1 MRAARLPRGHHARS
15 RGRGRWVREV
25 PRLQPL
31 QLFLVQLVGATPG
44 QLLTVMV
51 RGHFAVVRRM
61 AGRPVLWRHRRT
73 GIGHRRRRHRRGSHW
88 RRRCRWPRAVRR
100 QSRSSRVRAR
110 RAHGIATGRILRPNG
125 RRQRERGDHRYTG
138 QKMMFHVYDPL
149 SRSSV
154 GHGRHDRTITMAAV
168 WSKSSPLC
176 FRWYSQRFLGVLR
189 DHRVPGPLGTGSP
202 RARARAGG
210 RRHRPC
216 SEIETAEPYFAVP
229 LNFAAQS
236 VVND

>member
-1 MRAARLPRGHHARS
+1 
-15 RGRGRWVREV
+15 
-25 PRLQPL
+25 
-31 QLFLVQLVGATPG
+31 
-44 QLLTVMV
+44 MV

-125 RRQRERGDHRYTG
+125 RRQRERGDHRYTV

-154 GHGRHDRTITMAAV
+154 GHGRHDRTITTAAV
-168 WSKSSPLC
+168 LVEVISSMLQMVFATVSWSSSAIIGYRDP
-176 FRWYSQRFLGVLR
+176 WNWVPSGESQ
-189 DHRVPGPLGTGSP
+189 
-202 RARARAGG
+202 GG
-210 RRHRPC
+210 REAAPAVLGDRDCRTLFC
-216 SEIETAEPYFAVP
+216 SSAHHCGPVRR
-229 LNFAAQS
+229 
-236 VVND
+236 

>member
-1 MRAARLPRGHHARS
+1 
-15 RGRGRWVREV
+15 
-25 PRLQPL
+25 
-31 QLFLVQLVGATPG
+31 
-44 QLLTVMV
+44 MV

-125 RRQRERGDHRYTG
+125 RRQRERGDHRYTV

-168 WSKSSPLC
+168 LVEVISSMLQMVFATVSWSPPRSSGTGTP
-176 FRWYSQRFLGVLR
+176 
-189 DHRVPGPLGTGSP
+189 GTGSP

-210 RRHRPC
+210 RRHRQC

-229 LNFAAQS
+229 LIIAAQS